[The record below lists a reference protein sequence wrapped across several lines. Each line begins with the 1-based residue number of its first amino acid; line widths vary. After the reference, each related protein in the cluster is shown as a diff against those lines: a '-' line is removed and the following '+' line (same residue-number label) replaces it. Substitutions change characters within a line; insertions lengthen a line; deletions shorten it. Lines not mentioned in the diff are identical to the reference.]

1 MKARGNHPV
10 QVLLLAV
17 LLESGTVLFMNLKQK
32 DGSTSKCNPKWIR
45 AHWLARK
52 PQRRWLEVDS
62 FHLQYPNWFFR
73 MLSFASPGNLGDKL
87 MMKERKWIVLYS
99 G

>member
-10 QVLLLAV
+10 QVLFLAV
-17 LLESGTVLFMNLKQK
+17 LLESGTVLFKNLKQK
-32 DGSTSKCNPKWIR
+32 DGSTSKRNPKWIR

-62 FHLQYPNWFFR
+62 FCLQYPNWSFR

-87 MMKERKWIVLYS
+87 MIEKKWIALYS